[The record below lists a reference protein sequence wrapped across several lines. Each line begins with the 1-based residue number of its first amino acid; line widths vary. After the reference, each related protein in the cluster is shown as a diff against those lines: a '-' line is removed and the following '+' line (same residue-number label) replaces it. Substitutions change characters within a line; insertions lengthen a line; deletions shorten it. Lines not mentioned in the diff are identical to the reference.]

1 MPVDP
6 TQPLVDAA
14 LTLLAL
20 WFVCTFA
27 AAWIHGRGTRVAG
40 TSGPRVTRVAGSTSH
55 QVDAERLADG
65 QSAPSLGGH
74 QGGHQVDADH
84 RGSQAPDT
92 DAPGYQWSPDVYDNW
107 LS

>member
-40 TSGPRVTRVAGSTSH
+40 TRVAGRTSH
-55 QVDAERLADG
+55 QGDAERLADG

-74 QGGHQVDADH
+74 QGGHQADADH
-84 RGSQAPDT
+84 RGSQEPNT
-92 DAPGYQWSPDVYDNW
+92 DAPGYRWSPDVFDNW